1 MTKLQSHDRET
12 IQPMERAPEAQAEG
26 FAIVRQAH
34 ESEMAEDYVELIAEL
49 IETRGE
55 ARPIEIAERLGV
67 KPPTVTKNISRLKSA
82 GLVRRERY
90 RAIFLTEQGRAL
102 AEACRRRHRIVV
114 AFLLSLGIDEE
125 IAERDAEGIEHHV
138 SDETLAAFEK
148 AIGNTTEEDCGWS
161 VDQPQDSHLGLR
173 WTEQPLCEQT
183 TLLGIAQQFCSR
195 KDDQVSHWFHQ
206 HNEQI
211 GRSEA
216 GHGRNVF
223 STKALTI

>member
-34 ESEMAEDYVELIAEL
+34 ESEKAEDYDEQIAEFN
-49 IETRGE
+49 ETRGE

-90 RAIFLTEQGRAL
+90 RAIFLTEQGQAL

-125 IAERDAEGIEHHV
+125 TAERDAEGIEHHV
-138 SDETLAAFEK
+138 SDKTLAAFEK
-148 AIGNTTEEDCGWS
+148 AIGNTTGEG
-161 VDQPQDSHLGLR
+161 
-173 WTEQPLCEQT
+173 
-183 TLLGIAQQFCSR
+183 
-195 KDDQVSHWFHQ
+195 
-206 HNEQI
+206 
-211 GRSEA
+211 
-216 GHGRNVF
+216 
-223 STKALTI
+223 